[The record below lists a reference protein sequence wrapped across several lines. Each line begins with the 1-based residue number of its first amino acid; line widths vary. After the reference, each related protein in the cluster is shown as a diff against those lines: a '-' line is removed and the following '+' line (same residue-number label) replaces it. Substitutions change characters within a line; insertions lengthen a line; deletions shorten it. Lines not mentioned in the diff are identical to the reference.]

1 MQVGRMERHPDKQTL
16 RVSGE
21 RTDGP
26 ARSWAADVGPGLVT
40 LGSDNDPSGIA
51 TYTLAGAWYRYD
63 LLWVCVLSYPSMV
76 ALQLISARVAS
87 ITGKGLTDNMRQHY
101 APVFFYFAV
110 ARFLLANTFN
120 IAVDILAMGT
130 AVRAVAGGPVAL
142 LSLLCGVASLILQW
156 CVPYARYA
164 RIVQWLT
171 LGMFAYAGVILLLHV
186 PWHAVAIRAFIPRMV
201 WTKDY
206 TTMVLALFGTTM
218 SPYLLFSQAEQEVE
232 ERQEH
237 PSPGSSAGSNEE
249 LRKLRRDTLL
259 RTALSNA
266 VALAIMLASAAAFQ
280 FSHYAPGEPVALERV
295 LEPLAHG
302 FAPQVLGL
310 ALLGSALL
318 ALPPLAGSAAQ
329 AAASSFDWR
338 HGEKRNTRIAVLLVA
353 ITAIGTAA
361 AVALAM
367 SGIDPVTA
375 LYWSALVNGMTITPV
390 LALLVLLSSKR
401 EAVGDLVA
409 HWSLRV
415 LCWLATIA
423 TGAVLIV
430 HYVVEFV

>member
-1 MQVGRMERHPDKQTL
+1 MERHPHKQAL
-16 RVSGE
+16 RQALRKNGKRTE
-21 RTDGP
+21 RP
-26 ARSWAADVGPGLVT
+26 ARSWAADVGPGLAT
-40 LGSDNDPSGIA
+40 IGSDNDPSGIA
-51 TYTLAGAWYRYD
+51 TYTLAGAWYRFD
-63 LLWVCVLSYPSMV
+63 LLWVCVLTYPSMV

-87 ITGKGLTDNMRQHY
+87 ITSKGLTDNMREHY

-130 AVRAVAGGPVAL
+130 AARAVMGGSVAL
-142 LSLLCGVASLILQW
+142 LSLLCGGASLILQW

-164 RIVQWLT
+164 RVIQWLT
-171 LGMFAYAGVILLLHV
+171 LGMFAYVGVILLLHV
-186 PWHAVAIRAFIPRMV
+186 PWHTVAIRAFIPRIV
-201 WTKDY
+201 WTKEY
-206 TTMVLALFGTTM
+206 TTMMLALFGTTV

-237 PSPGSSAGSNEE
+237 ASSKPSAGSDQE

-266 VALAIMLASAAAFQ
+266 AAIAIMIASAAAFQ
-280 FSHYAPGEPVALERV
+280 FSHHAPGESVALERV

-302 FAPQVLGL
+302 FAPQVLAL

-329 AAASSFDWR
+329 AAASSFDWQ
-338 HGEKRNTRIAVLLVA
+338 HGEKRNTRIAALLLV
-353 ITAIGTAA
+353 ITAIGA
-361 AVALAM
+361 AVAITLAM
-367 SGIDPVTA
+367 IGIDPVIA

-390 LALLVLLSSKR
+390 LVLLVLLSSKR

-415 LCWLATIA
+415 LCWLTTIA
-423 TGAVLIV
+423 AGAALIAHSVL
-430 HYVVEFV
+430 EFF